1 MTTDRTTDPDY
12 WTNFHLSLVALV
24 AEDRRDDA
32 AELLKT
38 LTPSEEAAM
47 WARSV
52 FDTLLFAT
60 GLARHLGI
68 DYEGIPAWLRSFG
81 HEDEEVC

>member
-1 MTTDRTTDPDY
+1 MTTDRTEDPDY
-12 WTNFHLSLVALV
+12 LTRIHFSILALV

-32 AELLKT
+32 AALGET
-38 LTPSEEAAM
+38 LSASEQAAM
-47 WARSV
+47 WARSLD
-52 FDTLLFAT
+52 DTLLLAT

-68 DYEGIPAWLRSFG
+68 DFEGIPAWLRSFG